1 MSACSASSG
10 ATIFTNMFCAIL
22 LGTLTLSQIAL
33 VLVDEVHLLNEAG
46 RGSALEAGCICRL
59 KAIAALP
66 EMAKVTGVIATFFC
80 QLLLAGRATDNTS
93 KETVVAGA
101 LCCQLPTAS
110 IAAAALSS
118 TDTTLTIIS
127 ILTPCCRCCSRLPF
141 HNCEWQAPLGSVRF
155 VAVSAT
161 IPNIAD
167 LARWLQVPPQGLRQY
182 GDELRPC
189 KLTTHVKGYNAAKN
203 DFLFERRLNEYVYG
217 IVRDYS
223 NGRPALVFCK

>member
-1 MSACSASSG
+1 MVSKFHH
-10 ATIFTNMFCAIL
+10 T
-22 LGTLTLSQIAL
+22 
-33 VLVDEVHLLNEAG
+33 VLP
-46 RGSALEAGCICRL
+46 
-59 KAIAALP
+59 LP
-66 EMAKVTGVIATFFC
+66 PA
-80 QLLLAGRATDNTS
+80 NTS
-93 KETVVAGA
+93 
-101 LCCQLPTAS
+101 
-110 IAAAALSS
+110 
-118 TDTTLTIIS
+118 
-127 ILTPCCRCCSRLPF
+127 RM
-141 HNCEWQAPLGSVRF
+141 QAPLGSVRF

-167 LARWLQVPPQGLRQY
+167 LAKWLQVPPQGLRQY